1 MAKTAKFDRQEV
13 IDKATELYW
22 RKGFHATSM
31 RNLQDEIDMRPGSI
45 YAAFGSKDELFK
57 ETLRNYTYAALAS
70 LKECCELHTTRID
83 ALKSFIT
90 TAVIKKE
97 KNTPNGMCMLTKTM
111 AELTSEH
118 QDIIDVTASFLGQI
132 ESAFEGI
139 IKEAQEAGEIPMDRD
154 AAYLASYVQIQIAG
168 LRSYA
173 KTNNDKQKLAKMI
186 DDLFIHYP
194 F

>member
-13 IDKATELYW
+13 IEKATELYW

-57 ETLRNYTYAALAS
+57 ETLQNYTNTALAS
-70 LKECCELHTTRID
+70 LKECCETHATRVE
-83 ALKSFIT
+83 ALKAFIMS
-90 TAVIKKE
+90 AVIDNRE
-97 KNTPNGMCMLTKTM
+97 GTPNAMCMLTKTV

-118 QDIIDVTASFLGQI
+118 QGILDLTATFLKQL

-139 IKEAQEAGEIPMDRD
+139 IKEAQADGEVPIDRD
-154 AAYLASYVQIQIAG
+154 AAYLASHVQIQIAG

-173 KTNNDKQKLAKMI
+173 KTNDDAEKLTKMI
-186 DDLFIHYP
+186 DDIFTHYP

>member
-57 ETLRNYTYAALAS
+57 ETLRNYTHAALAF
-70 LKECCELHTTRID
+70 LKECRETHATPIE
-83 ALKSFIT
+83 ALKAFIT
-90 TAVIKKE
+90 SAVIKKQE
-97 KNTPNGMCMLTKTM
+97 DIPNGMCMLTKTV

-118 QDIIDVTASFLGQI
+118 QDILDLTATFLGQL
-132 ESAFEGI
+132 ESAFEDI
-139 IKEAQEAGEIPMDRD
+139 IKEAQQVGEVPIDRD
-154 AAYLASYVQIQIAG
+154 AAYLASHVQVQIAG
-168 LRSYA
+168 LRSYG
-173 KTNNDKQKLAKMI
+173 KTNNDKQKLTKMI
-186 DDLFIHYP
+186 DDLFTHHP